1 MSVKYRKGGAVKAF
15 GFGMLNTDFHNGCKG
30 VMFAVEEVMSC
41 KVPYKKFKV
50 IGVTSEDGSTEFFHP
65 KQLEIVKP
73 LKRKR

>member
-1 MSVKYRKGGAVKAF
+1 MSVKYRKGGAVKAY

-30 VMFAVEEVMSC
+30 VMFAVEDVMSC

-65 KQLEIVKP
+65 KQLEAIKKRAVK
-73 LKRKR
+73 K